1 MKQFTKTKYAETS
14 SAKAIALANSPYF
27 TDRISAITNHVVGED
42 VLSALVTDSCWK
54 VRAEVAKKGYGL
66 DTLVH
71 DSEWRV
77 REIVAQQGYGLV
89 ILVND
94 RRPNVRCAVARQGY
108 GLDVLLHDQDIAVR
122 AAVADMGYGLDTLI
136 NDPEWRV
143 REVVASKGY
152 KLDVLA
158 NDPDGYIRAAAKA
171 YKNDP
176 SLLGYVGVVD
186 TKDCFTPEENNP
198 YPLCV
203 GQGKEECKDCQLRA
217 DWEPD
222 DEHD

>member
-1 MKQFTKTKYAETS
+1 MRQFPKTS
-14 SAKAIALANSPYF
+14 SAEVIALANSPYF
-27 TDRISAITNHVVGED
+27 IDRMDAASADDIGED
-42 VLSALVTDSCWK
+42 MLSLLVRDKSWK
-54 VRAEVAKKGYGL
+54 VRFKVAKRGYGL
-66 DTLVH
+66 DILVN

-77 REIVAQQGYGLV
+77 REVIAQQGYGLSL
-89 ILVND
+89 LVKD
-94 RRPNVRCAVARQGY
+94 SCPNVRCAVAEQGY
-108 GLDVLLHDQDIAVR
+108 GLDILLHDKNILVR
-122 AAVADMGYGLDTLI
+122 A
-136 NDPEWRV
+136 
-143 REVVASKGY
+143 VVASKGY

-171 YKNDP
+171 YKNNP

-222 DEHD
+222 DEERD